1 MEDTQK
7 GYKDLPEGKLYHI
20 FVSYKDCE
28 NDRGWVRQ
36 LIDILQ
42 SDYKL
47 ICCDHV
53 IDFQPGRKIIEN
65 IKYAITLS

>member
-28 NDRGWVRQ
+28 NDRGWVRKI
-36 LIDILQ
+36 IDILV
-42 SDYKL
+42 STWDR
-47 ICCDHV
+47 ICPIYEHGHV
-53 IDFQPGRKIIEN
+53 VVWIIN
-65 IKYAITLS
+65 VLGPLV